1 MDARV
6 NSCPSLTERDIALL
20 YRIEACL
27 PITAD
32 VSRSDVMLCCL
43 TDRNHVLSSQYG
55 GRVPPADARI
65 LVARH
70 AAPQSLSSIY
80 VGDITGRAYTLAA
93 QPTVHRALMEDR
105 RGKVAEK
112 KVPPGRTSSG
122 APVIQ
127 QVFPVR
133 NAANRVIGAMLIE
146 TNMIEYERQRR
157 RDRPFRQAVGW
168 LQSMAVQ
175 GEIEV
180 PEAAGRFGSL
190 DGIFLVDEQSRISY
204 MSGIAMNLFRS
215 VGRGAETRGGPIS
228 DLEMEDERLVS
239 QAVQANCC
247 VQSRRESEG
256 GRVWVRTAIP
266 LRAPR
271 GSLYEMSRRMRE
283 QLQAGRLRSLVER
296 TPRID
301 GVLVL
306 MHDATAA
313 VQTERE
319 LNVKSAM
326 IQEVHHRVKN
336 NLQTIASILRIQSR
350 RSESGEVRQ
359 HLMDAVNRVLSM
371 SVIHE
376 YLSQDEHRPINI
388 RDVCQRI
395 VGQAREVAV
404 SPGRGVEIEMEGPKI
419 RLPASQAT
427 ASALVVNELLM
438 NAIEHG
444 LKDREDGK
452 IRIAL
457 EDLGDKVRI
466 EVADNGDGLPSDFGP
481 DLKGD
486 GGGSLGL
493 QIVHT
498 LVTDDLK
505 GELLIEPQG
514 NGERIDDSWRPPTAA
529 KTTANGKVAVAARS
543 GTRAVI
549 TFPKRSIK
557 IESVVARVQQ
567 QWPPARIQGPS
578 GPRAYVKEPQS
589 TEDSQWSG
597 HA

>member
-1 MDARV
+1 M
-6 NSCPSLTERDIALL
+6 
-20 YRIEACL
+20 
-27 PITAD
+27 
-32 VSRSDVMLCCL
+32 
-43 TDRNHVLSSQYG
+43 
-55 GRVPPADARI
+55 
-65 LVARH
+65 
-70 AAPQSLSSIY
+70 
-80 VGDITGRAYTLAA
+80 
-93 QPTVHRALMEDR
+93 
-105 RGKVAEK
+105 
-112 KVPPGRTSSG
+112 
-122 APVIQ
+122 
-127 QVFPVR
+127 
-133 NAANRVIGAMLIE
+133 
-146 TNMIEYERQRR
+146 
-157 RDRPFRQAVGW
+157 
-168 LQSMAVQ
+168 
-175 GEIEV
+175 
-180 PEAAGRFGSL
+180 
-190 DGIFLVDEQSRISY
+190 
-204 MSGIAMNLFRS
+204 
-215 VGRGAETRGGPIS
+215 
-228 DLEMEDERLVS
+228 
-239 QAVQANCC
+239 
-247 VQSRRESEG
+247 
-256 GRVWVRTAIP
+256 RTAIP

>member
-6 NSCPSLTERDIALL
+6 KSCPSLTERDIALL
-20 YRIEACL
+20 YRIEAGL

-32 VSRSDVMLCCL
+32 ISRSDVMLCCL
-43 TDRNHVLSSQYG
+43 TDRNHILSSQYG

-80 VGDITGRAYTLAA
+80 VDDMTGRAYTLAA

-127 QVFPVR
+127 QVYPVR
-133 NAANRVIGAMLIE
+133 NAANRVIGALLVE

-157 RDRPFRQAVGW
+157 RGRPFRQAVGW

-175 GEIEV
+175 GEIEAA
-180 PEAAGRFGSL
+180 EAAGRFGSL
-190 DGIFLVDEQSRISY
+190 DGIFLVDEQSCISY

-215 VGRGAETRGGPIS
+215 VGSGTETRGGPIS
-228 DLEMEDERLVS
+228 DLETEDERLVS

-247 VQSRRESEG
+247 VQSRTESED
-256 GRVWVRTAIP
+256 GRVWVRTALP

-271 GSLYEMSRRMRE
+271 GSLYEMSRRLRE

-306 MHDATAA
+306 VHDATAA
-313 VQTERE
+313 VQRERE

-336 NLQTIASILRIQSR
+336 NLQTIAAILRMQSR
-350 RSESGEVRQ
+350 RSENGEAQQ
-359 HLMDAVNRVLSM
+359 HLKDAVNRIFSM

-404 SPGRGVEIEMEGPKI
+404 NPGRRVEFETEGPNI
-419 RLPASQAT
+419 RLPSSQAT

-452 IRIAL
+452 IRVAL

-466 EVADNGDGLPSDFGP
+466 EVADNGHGLPSGFGP
-481 DLKGD
+481 VLKGS

-493 QIVHT
+493 QIVQT
-498 LVTDDLK
+498 LVTEDLK
-505 GELLIEPQG
+505 GELLIEPEG
-514 NGERIDDSWRPPTAA
+514 NAERIDDSWRSLTAPDA
-529 KTTANGKVAVAARS
+529 TANGKVEAAACS
-543 GTRAVI
+543 GTRAVL
-549 TFPKRSIK
+549 TFPKRSINT
-557 IESVVARVQQ
+557 ESVVA
-567 QWPPARIQGPS
+567 PA
-578 GPRAYVKEPQS
+578 
-589 TEDSQWSG
+589 
-597 HA
+597 

>member
-1 MDARV
+1 MDTRV
-6 NSCPSLTERDIALL
+6 NSCSSLTERDIALL
-20 YRIEACL
+20 YRIEAGL
-27 PITAD
+27 PIMAD

-43 TDRNHVLSSQYG
+43 TDRNQILSSQNG
-55 GRVPPADARI
+55 GRAPRADARI

-70 AAPQSLSSIY
+70 AAPHSLSSIY
-80 VGDITGRAYTLAA
+80 VDDMTGRAYTLAA

-112 KVPPGRTSSG
+112 KVPPERTSSG

-127 QVFPVR
+127 QVYPVH
-133 NAANRVIGAMLIE
+133 NAANRVIAALLVE
-146 TNMIEYERQRR
+146 TNMIEYERHRR
-157 RDRPFRQAVGW
+157 RDRPFREAVAW
-168 LQSMAVQ
+168 LQRMAVQ
-175 GEIEV
+175 GEIE
-180 PEAAGRFGSL
+180 AAEIAGSFGSL
-190 DGIFLVDEQSRISY
+190 DGIYLVDEQFCVSY

-215 VGRGAETRGGPIS
+215 VGLVADMRGGPVS
-228 DLEMEDERLVS
+228 ALEEQDERVVS
-239 QAVQANCC
+239 QAIQASRC
-247 VQSRRESEG
+247 VQTRHESED

-266 LRAPR
+266 LQAPR
-271 GSLYEMSRRMRE
+271 SALYQMRRRLRE
-283 QLQAGRLRSLVER
+283 QLQAGRLRSQTER
-296 TPRID
+296 TERVD

-306 MHDATAA
+306 VHNATET
-313 VQTERE
+313 VQRERE

-336 NLQTIASILRIQSR
+336 NLQTIAAILRIQSR
-350 RSESGEVRQ
+350 RCDSGETRQ
-359 HLMDAVNRVLSM
+359 HLTDAVNRILSM

-395 VGQAREVAV
+395 VGQAREVTLN
-404 SPGRGVEIEMEGPKI
+404 PGQQVEIDMEGPNI

-444 LKDREDGK
+444 LQDRQEGK

-457 EDLGDKVRI
+457 EDLGDEVRI
-466 EVADNGDGLPSDFGP
+466 TVVDNGLGLPSDFDPRGY
-481 DLKGD
+481 LGR
-486 GGGSLGL
+486 SLGL

-505 GELLIEPQG
+505 GDLLIEPSD
-514 NGERIDDSWRPPTAA
+514 NGEGPHDAGPLARRDALNTAPLSSRGA
-529 KTTANGKVAVAARS
+529 SNTSTAPAGARG

-549 TFPKRSIK
+549 IFPKRSINV
-557 IESVVARVQQ
+557 ESVIAE
-567 QWPPARIQGPS
+567 A
-578 GPRAYVKEPQS
+578 
-589 TEDSQWSG
+589 
-597 HA
+597 